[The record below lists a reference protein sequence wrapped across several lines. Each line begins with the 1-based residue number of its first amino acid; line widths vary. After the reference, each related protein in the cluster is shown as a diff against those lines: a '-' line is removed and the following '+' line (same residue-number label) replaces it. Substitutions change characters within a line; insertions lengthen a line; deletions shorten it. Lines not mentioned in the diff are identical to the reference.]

1 MHRARGLLRNPDLPI
16 AVIAERVGYA
26 SAAAFTA
33 AFKRE
38 TGTAPGTW
46 RRQAAA

>member
-1 MHRARGLLRNPDLPI
+1 MHRARGMLRNPDLSI
-16 AVIAERVGYA
+16 AQIAERVGYA

-38 TGTAPGTW
+38 IGAAPGAW
-46 RRQAAA
+46 RRGAAA